1 MRVTLVKGTKR
12 FVLCALGANM
22 LPWGCDSAQV
32 DLLGGVGLTKEQTTG
47 EAIVVVVVVVVVVV
61 HFIFTLSAAVLQ
73 SLFMLHVGI

>member
-47 EAIVVVVVVVVVVV
+47 KAVVVVVVVV

>member
-47 EAIVVVVVVVVVVV
+47 KAVVVVGVVV

-73 SLFMLHVGI
+73 SLFMLHVGV